1 MAAETR
7 TSPHEEVDS
16 DVTGVGDVI
25 ACFDFDVDV
34 TRGAWRKERGKLY
47 QNTLIL
53 VDFLL
58 VRGDPALTQPPCRQT

>member
-47 QNTLIL
+47 QT
-53 VDFLL
+53 
-58 VRGDPALTQPPCRQT
+58 R

>member
-1 MAAETR
+1 MLAETR

-47 QNTLIL
+47 QT
-53 VDFLL
+53 
-58 VRGDPALTQPPCRQT
+58 R